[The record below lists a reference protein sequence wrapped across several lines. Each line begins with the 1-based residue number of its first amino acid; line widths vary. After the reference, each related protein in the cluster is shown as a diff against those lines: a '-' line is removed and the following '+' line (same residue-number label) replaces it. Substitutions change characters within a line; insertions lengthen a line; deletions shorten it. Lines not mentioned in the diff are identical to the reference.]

1 MSRILTIICVSLFIL
16 AMPVGGATISMESL
30 LQEMV
35 DRDNLARLPEPAY
48 TCKQFSSYDR
58 QADTPGAPTWWANM
72 DRSYFLRVEENQGRT
87 EHVLMDAKGPGA
99 VVRFWATWPGPG
111 GGPFS
116 NGTMRVYL
124 DGNPTPVIEGPF
136 ESVIDKG
143 FLTGPPLSQGVSPL
157 TDYRRR
163 GHNLYLPIPYA
174 KQCKITYE
182 CKVLIDDG
190 GRKGEALYYQI
201 NYRSYEPSAQVKTFS
216 MENLKR
222 SEDTL
227 ERVQKMLVQTPA
239 KERMAGAKGN
249 ATFELPAGAV
259 VATGPGQ
266 EGPHAICGL
275 SLKLQAADL
284 EQALRSTVLR
294 LEFDNQ
300 ETVWC
305 PVGDFFGTGYKLNP
319 FSTWYTAVAADGT
332 LSCYWLMPYQR
343 YARVVFENLGQE
355 TVTVESLRI
364 ASCPWQWDER
374 SLYFHA
380 TWKQWH
386 KIATKANTHARD
398 HGASDLNWVTIQG
411 KGQYVGDTLT
421 LFNGAASWWGEG
433 DEKIYVDGETF
444 PSHFG
449 TGTEDYYGYAW
460 CRPEKFD
467 APFQAQPDGGG
478 NLTGGFSVN
487 SRYRA
492 LDAIPFTRSLK
503 FDMELWHWAKTK
515 MNYAPACFWYA
526 RAGAA
531 CAVHP
536 MPEEARRKVAMV
548 MEDVVEI
555 KRVKGAIEGEA
566 CRIQRKSGGRTE
578 IQAGA
583 QFEWSGQRQ
592 LWWIDAAPKDELAL
606 DVPVKRAG
614 TYTVT
619 TALTKAVD
627 YGIVKISLNG
637 RVLSE
642 KLDLYNPSVIT
653 EAVDL
658 GSCELKQ
665 GVNQFVVRIVGANAK
680 AIKRYMFGLDY
691 VLLKRTH

>member
-1 MSRILTIICVSLFIL
+1 MSRILTSACVSLCIL
-16 AMPVGGATISMESL
+16 APSVGARTISMESL

-35 DRDNLARLPEPAY
+35 NRDNLARFPEPAY

-58 QADTPGAPTWWANM
+58 NADTPGSPTWWANM
-72 DRSYFLRVEENQGRT
+72 DRSYFLRVEENQGRK
-87 EHVLMDAKGPGA
+87 EHVLMDAQGPGA
-99 VVRFWATWPGPG
+99 VVRFWATWHGPG

-116 NGTMRVYL
+116 NGTMRIYL
-124 DGNPTPVIEGPF
+124 DGNETPVVEGPF
-136 ESVIDKG
+136 EDVIDKG

-201 NYRSYEPSAQVKTFS
+201 NYRSYAPSAQVRTFS
-216 MENLKR
+216 MRDLTRAQE
-222 SEDTL
+222 TL
-227 ERVQKMLVQTPA
+227 DRVQKMLVQNPA
-239 KERMAGAKGN
+239 AS
-249 ATFELPAGAV
+249 LD
-259 VATGPGQ
+259 VAAEKTEPSTLAPGKDLRVRVDG
-266 EGPHAICGL
+266 EGHAI
-275 SLKLQAADL
+275 SEVIVKLQADDL
-284 EQALRSTVLR
+284 EQALRSTVLQIK
-294 LEFDNQ
+294 FDGQ
-300 ETVWC
+300 RTVWC
-305 PVGDFFGTGYKLNP
+305 PVGDFFGTGYKINAY
-319 FSTWYTAVAADGT
+319 STWYTAVAPDGT
-332 LSCYWLMPYQR
+332 LSCYWRMPYQQT
-343 YARVVFENLGQE
+343 AVVSLLNLGKQA
-355 TVTVESLRI
+355 VTVEALRVRV
-364 ASCPWQWDER
+364 CPWQWDQR
-374 SLYFHA
+374 SLYFN
-380 TWKQWH
+380 TSWKQWY
-386 KIATKANTHARD
+386 KIVTKANTHARD
-398 HGASDLNWVTIQG
+398 HGASDLNWATIQG
-411 KGQYVGDTLT
+411 EGIYVGDTLT

-478 NLTGGFSVN
+478 NLKGGFSVN

-492 LDAIPFTRSLK
+492 LDAIPFTRSLR

-526 RAGAA
+526 RAGAE
-531 CAVHP
+531 CNVEP
-536 MPEEARRKVAMV
+536 MPEEARRKVALV

-566 CRIQRKSGGRTE
+566 CRIQRRTGGRTE

-583 QFEWSGQRQ
+583 QFDWSGQRQ
-592 LWWIDAAPKDELAL
+592 LWWIDAAIKDELIL
-606 DVPVKRAG
+606 ELPVKRAG
-614 TYTVT
+614 TYAVT
-619 TALTKAVD
+619 AALTKAVD

-637 RVLSE
+637 RVLTE

-653 EAVDL
+653 KEVDL
-658 GSCELKQ
+658 GSCELTQ
-665 GVNQFVVRIVGANAK
+665 GVNQFVIRIVGANAK

-691 VLLKRTH
+691 LLLKRTR